1 MKEGNFEEEIIFGV
15 HPVLEAL
22 KNGADID
29 KLLIQKGIAPE
40 HFKPL
45 NAAAHDAQI
54 PYQLVPKE
62 KLNRLT
68 RANHQGVIAFISAIS
83 FFDWEQVVD
92 ETLKK
97 GKVPLL
103 LYLDGVT
110 DVRNFGAIARS
121 AYCFG
126 VDAILIPAR
135 GSARIG
141 GDAMKTSAGALMHQ
155 KVCRVFKPLDM
166 FDTLLLRGFNLI
178 ACTEK
183 AKSFSFE
190 ANFTQP
196 TVILMGSEDEG
207 LSHDITAKCQHHVKI
222 PMVNQSIGSLNVS
235 VATGAM
241 LYEVNRQ
248 RLIKP

>member
-1 MKEGNFEEEIIFGV
+1 MKEANFEEEIIFGV

-22 KNGADID
+22 KNGAEID

-45 NAAAHDAQI
+45 NAAAHQAQI

-68 RANHQGVIAFISAIS
+68 RANHQGVIAFISSVS
-83 FFDWEQVVD
+83 FFDWEQVVE

-103 LYLDGVT
+103 LYLDGIT

-126 VDAILIPAR
+126 VDGILIPAR

-141 GDAMKTSAGALMHQ
+141 GDAMKTSAGALVHQ

-166 FDTLLLRGFNLI
+166 FDALLQMGFNLI

-183 AKSFSFE
+183 AKDFIYQ
-190 ANFTQP
+190 ADFTKP

-207 LSHDITAKCQHHVKI
+207 LSHEIISKCQNHVKI
-222 PMVNQSIGSLNVS
+222 PMVSTSIGSLNVS
-235 VATGAM
+235 VATGTV
-241 LYEVNRQ
+241 LYEVTRQ
-248 RLIKP
+248 RLGEK